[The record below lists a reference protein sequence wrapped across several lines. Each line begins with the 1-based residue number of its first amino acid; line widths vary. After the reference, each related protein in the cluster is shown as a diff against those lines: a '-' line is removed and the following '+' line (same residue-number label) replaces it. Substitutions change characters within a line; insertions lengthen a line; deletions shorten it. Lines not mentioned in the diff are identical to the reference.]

1 MQEPGEAT
9 VLSRP
14 FTRGGNG
21 VRRYIIFR
29 LLSTIPVLFL
39 ITLIVFAI
47 TYLIPGDPATV
58 MLGPDASAE
67 QIEAIREEM
76 GLNKPLAVRYTRWVG
91 RVLQGDLGTS
101 YFSKTPVTTLIGRA
115 LPVSVQ
121 LMLFGTLIALA
132 ISIPAALI
140 SATRRNSV
148 FDVTATVGAFA
159 GISTPS
165 FWLGIVLVWLFAV
178 EWRVLPASGYVPPAE
193 DLARNLRSMVL
204 PSVTLGLI
212 MAAELMRYLRAGLLK
227 TLSDDYILTAHMK
240 GVRDWVVLFR
250 HAFKNAL
257 IPFITVLGLALA
269 QLLGGSIVIEEVF
282 AIPGMGRLGLNAIL
296 NRDYMVVQAV
306 VLVMATAFLGV
317 NLIVDILYSLL
328 DPRIRLGSQGGV
340 K

>member
-1 MQEPGEAT
+1 VRTYMT
-9 VLSRP
+9 V
-14 FTRGGNG
+14 
-21 VRRYIIFR
+21 R
-29 LLSTIPVLFL
+29 LASTIPVLFL

-58 MLGPDASAE
+58 MLGPDASPD
-67 QIEAIREEM
+67 QIAAVREEM
-76 GLNKPLAVRYTRWVG
+76 GLNSPLTVRYARWVS
-91 RVLQGDLGTS
+91 RVAQGDLGTS
-101 YFSKTPVTTLIGRA
+101 YFSQTPVSVLVRRA
-115 LPVSVQ
+115 MPASVQ

-140 SATRRNSV
+140 SATRKNSA
-148 FDVTATVGAFA
+148 FDMLATVGAFA

-178 EWRVLPASGYVPPAE
+178 RWRMLPASGYVPPSE
-193 DLARNLRSMVL
+193 DLVRNLRGMIL
-204 PSVTLGLI
+204 PSITLGLI

-227 TLSDDYILTAHMK
+227 TLADDYILTARMK
-240 GVRDWVVLFR
+240 GVREWLILLR

-257 IPFITVLGLALA
+257 IPFVTVLGLALA
-269 QLLGGSIVIEEVF
+269 QLLGGTIVIEEVF

-306 VLVMATAFLGV
+306 VLVMAAAFLLV
-317 NLIVDILYSLL
+317 NLVVDILYSVL
-328 DPRIRLGSQGGV
+328 DPRIRLGSRGGV